1 MPHRSAAQM
10 YRAARKSDA
19 LLTGAPLPTL
29 FYFALPIILGNIFQQ
44 LYSIVDAI
52 VVGKFLG
59 DLPLAGISVAAPIVD
74 VANALVIGG
83 TIGIGVLCAQ
93 MCGAEDWTRLRCMNA
108 TALLGGAALTM
119 VIAAVGIV
127 CSVPLLR
134 AQGTEEAVCR
144 EAAVYLQLVFAG
156 LICCFLYNY
165 YASMLRSC
173 GNSRTPFVILL
184 VSSTLHALL
193 DVLFVGVL
201 AWGIRGVACSTVLCQ
216 AFSAAWCILYAER
229 RCPPLTLKRSEL
241 RFERRMGGMV
251 LSYAWA
257 AALQQA
263 VVCIGRLLVQG
274 MLTPLGTN
282 TVTGYNMSLRIE
294 QFLFCFSQGV
304 SAAMVVCLSQNLGH
318 GDRVR
323 VRRFYRVS
331 VCVEAALIAVLGT
344 VCFLFPSQIVGFF
357 SDNGIPV
364 PLCLHG
370 RGHSGLLPRTR
381 AAAADDGGIAF
392 AGGAARGAVVFPDPG
407 VGNVR
412 HLRGSRERLGAAG
425 AHRGQLQRQNGAG
438 FDYGKKRRLKI
449 RRLGEPSYFISRSI
463 SSGSGAVKCRAACV
477 SGWVNHSAY
486 ECSAGRAMS
495 ARSSVP

>member
-93 MCGAEDWTRLRCMNA
+93 MCGAEDWMRLRRMNA
-108 TALLGGAALTM
+108 TALLGGAALTL

-294 QFLFCFSQGV
+294 QFLFCFSQG
-304 SAAMVVCLSQNLGH
+304 LS
-318 GDRVR
+318 
-323 VRRFYRVS
+323 
-331 VCVEAALIAVLGT
+331 LIH
-344 VCFLFPSQIVGFF
+344 I
-357 SDNGIPV
+357 
-364 PLCLHG
+364 
-370 RGHSGLLPRTR
+370 
-381 AAAADDGGIAF
+381 
-392 AGGAARGAVVFPDPG
+392 
-407 VGNVR
+407 
-412 HLRGSRERLGAAG
+412 
-425 AHRGQLQRQNGAG
+425 
-438 FDYGKKRRLKI
+438 
-449 RRLGEPSYFISRSI
+449 
-463 SSGSGAVKCRAACV
+463 
-477 SGWVNHSAY
+477 
-486 ECSAGRAMS
+486 
-495 ARSSVP
+495 

>member
-93 MCGAEDWTRLRCMNA
+93 MCGAEDWMRLRCMNA

-119 VIAAVGIV
+119 VIAAVGIA

-229 RCPPLTLKRSEL
+229 RCPPLTPSPCRTRKPSRPP
-241 RFERRMGGMV
+241 
-251 LSYAWA
+251 AP
-257 AALQQA
+257 
-263 VVCIGRLLVQG
+263 
-274 MLTPLGTN
+274 LTTPW
-282 TVTGYNMSLRIE
+282 R
-294 QFLFCFSQGV
+294 
-304 SAAMVVCLSQNLGH
+304 
-318 GDRVR
+318 
-323 VRRFYRVS
+323 
-331 VCVEAALIAVLGT
+331 
-344 VCFLFPSQIVGFF
+344 
-357 SDNGIPV
+357 
-364 PLCLHG
+364 
-370 RGHSGLLPRTR
+370 RTR
-381 AAAADDGGIAF
+381 A
-392 AGGAARGAVVFPDPG
+392 
-407 VGNVR
+407 
-412 HLRGSRERLGAAG
+412 
-425 AHRGQLQRQNGAG
+425 
-438 FDYGKKRRLKI
+438 
-449 RRLGEPSYFISRSI
+449 
-463 SSGSGAVKCRAACV
+463 
-477 SGWVNHSAY
+477 
-486 ECSAGRAMS
+486 
-495 ARSSVP
+495 

>member
-1 MPHRSAAQM
+1 MPHKSAAQM
-10 YRAARKSDA
+10 YRAACKGDV

-29 FYFALPIILGNIFQQ
+29 LCFALPILLGNIFQQ

-93 MCGAEDWTRLRCMNA
+93 MCGAEDWARLRRMNA
-108 TALLGGAALTM
+108 TALLGGAALTI
-119 VIAAVGIV
+119 VIAAAGIA
-127 CSVPLLR
+127 CSMPLLR

-144 EAAVYLQLVFAG
+144 EAAIYLQLVFAG

-184 VSSTLHALL
+184 ASSTLHALL
-193 DVLFVGVL
+193 DVLFVGVF

-216 AFSAAWCILYAER
+216 AFSAVWCILYAER
-229 RCPPLTLKRSEL
+229 RCLPLTLRRAEL
-241 RFERRMGGMV
+241 CFEPKMGRIV

-282 TVTGYNMSLRIE
+282 TVTGYNMALRTE

-304 SAAMVVCLSQNLGH
+304 SAALAVCLSQNLGH
-318 GDRVR
+318 GNRAR
-323 VRRFYRVS
+323 VRRFYRIGVGT
-331 VCVEAALIAVLGT
+331 ETALLLILGT
-344 VCFLFPSQIVGFF
+344 VCFLFPTQITGVF
-357 SDNGIPV
+357 SDNPEVI
-364 PLCLHG
+364 
-370 RGHSGLLPRTR
+370 
-381 AAAADDGGIAF
+381 
-392 AGGAARGAVVFPDPG
+392 
-407 VGNVR
+407 
-412 HLRGSRERLGAAG
+412 AAG
-425 AHRGQLQRQNGAG
+425 VRYTGTMAYLYLFA
-438 FDYGKKRRLKI
+438 F
-449 RRLGEPSYFISRSI
+449 LGEIIQSFFRGLGRLRLTMAASLLQVVLRVVLSYLLIPLW
-463 SSGSGAVKCRAACV
+463 GLYGVCAAVA
-477 SGWVNHSAY
+477 SGWVLLVLIEGAY
-486 ECSAGRAMS
+486 SVKTARALT
-495 ARSSVP
+495 AETEETK